1 MKTEKELRTA
11 CEKEAARLEKM
22 GAVSKRIAAGI
33 RAVLEEAEGVGVGIL
48 NTPYNRFLCDT
59 AGEKL
64 SLFQHF
70 LRLVEGACFLYYN
83 DDIKDVYLWHDKAK
97 HDNDPGFYM
106 HIEASY
112 LARAWERIKFI
123 ESKL

>member
-1 MKTEKELRTA
+1 MKTEKELRAA

-22 GAVSKRIAAGI
+22 GVVSKRIAAGI
-33 RAVLEEAEGVGVGIL
+33 RAILEEAEGVGAVIL
-48 NTPYNRFLCDT
+48 GTPFNRFLCDT
-59 AGEKL
+59 TREKL

-70 LRLVEGACFLYYN
+70 LYLAEGACFLIY
-83 DDIKDVYLWHDKAK
+83 DGDIKDVYLCHDKAK

-106 HIEASY
+106 RIQASY
-112 LARAWERIKFI
+112 LARAWERIKSI